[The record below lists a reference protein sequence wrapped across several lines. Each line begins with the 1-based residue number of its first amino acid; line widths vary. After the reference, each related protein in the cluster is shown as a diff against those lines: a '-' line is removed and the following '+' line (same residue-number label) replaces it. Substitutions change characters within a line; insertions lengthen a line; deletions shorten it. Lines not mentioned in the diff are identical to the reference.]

1 MLSTEKEK
9 PTPKPVSSMKRF
21 SISRE
26 VSGDN
31 VLRQNTPARKHTAE
45 SSIMLRKLVLVVSSP
60 PVWLPST
67 VPIIIGIRIS
77 PELVAEP
84 PLTPCT
90 KIGM

>member
-1 MLSTEKEK
+1 
-9 PTPKPVSSMKRF
+9 MKRL

-26 VSGDN
+26 VSGDK
-31 VLRQNTPARKHTAE
+31 VLRQKTPARKQAAD
-45 SSIMLRKLVLVVSSP
+45 SSMILRKLVLVVSRP

-90 KIGM
+90 KIGI